1 MSQSKPRIEYQYEAY
16 LYSEPY
22 FILLEDDCIVDINLK
37 EELNPNSYKDSK
49 RLSGT
54 TPQKKYIEIQY
65 DDVFFDY
72 NLKGCERDMFS
83 VVVVVYNNTGQF
95 LQQMD
100 LHGEDLVIEGSNLL
114 RLYYE
119 QLTLNSANPS
129 INPNWGNAI
138 DTYKRE
144 RVSYLRDVK
153 IDTLLK

>member
-22 FILLEDDCIVDINLK
+22 FILLEDDCIVDMNLK

-72 NLKGCERDMFS
+72 NLKGCKRDMFS

>member
-1 MSQSKPRIEYQYEAY
+1 MSQSKPRIEYHYEAY
-16 LYSEPY
+16 LYCEPY
-22 FILLEDDCIVDINLK
+22 FILLEDDCIVDMNLK
-37 EELNPNSYKDSK
+37 EEVNPNSYKESK
-49 RLSGT
+49 RMYGIK
-54 TPQKKYIEIQY
+54 PERKYIEIQY

-72 NLKGCERDMFS
+72 NLKGCKRDMFS

>member
-1 MSQSKPRIEYQYEAY
+1 MSQSKPRMEYYYEVY
-16 LYSEPY
+16 LFSEPY
-22 FILLEDDCIVDINLK
+22 FMVIEDDSIIDLNLK
-37 EELNPNSYKDSK
+37 EEVNPNSYKESK
-49 RLSGT
+49 RMYGIK
-54 TPQKKYIEIQY
+54 PQRKYIEIQY

-72 NLKGCERDMFS
+72 NLKGCKRDMFS
-83 VVVVVYNNTGQF
+83 VVVVVYNATGQF

-100 LHGEDLVIEGSNLL
+100 LHGEDLIIEGSNLL
-114 RLYYE
+114 RLYYD

>member
-1 MSQSKPRIEYQYEAY
+1 MAQSKPRIEYHYEAY

-22 FILLEDDCIVDINLK
+22 FMVLEDDCIVDINLK

-49 RLSGT
+49 R
-54 TPQKKYIEIQY
+54 QKKYIEIQY
-65 DDVFFDY
+65 DDVFFYY
-72 NLKGCERDMFS
+72 NLKGCKRDMFS
-83 VVVVVYNNTGQF
+83 VVVVVYNRAGQF

-114 RLYYE
+114 RLYYK
-119 QLTLNSANPS
+119 QLNLNSANPS

-138 DTYKRE
+138 DIYKRE

>member
-1 MSQSKPRIEYQYEAY
+1 MSQSKPRIEYHYEVY

-72 NLKGCERDMFS
+72 NLKGCKRDMFS

-100 LHGEDLVIEGSNLL
+100 LHGEDLFIEGSNLL

-119 QLTLNSANPS
+119 QLNLNSANPS
-129 INPNWGNAI
+129 INPNWENAI
-138 DTYKRE
+138 DIYKRE